1 MKKTI
6 LAMISFLILVISLLI
21 SGGTEFKEGKN
32 HIFYLYSASSNAA
45 IRRLDE
51 NAVRYSVFLGEKRG
65 ESCELDEADLPKVLK
80 RLKADLVFDEK
91 GEFFENKYYYSPKIK
106 GNIMIKGQRVN
117 LHVSKR
123 DGKIYIASPLNF
135 GSF

>member
-1 MKKTI
+1 MKKTVFA
-6 LAMISFLILVISLLI
+6 LLSFLIFAISLHVN
-21 SGGTEFKEGKN
+21 GGTEFKEGKN
-32 HIFYLYSASSNAA
+32 HIFYLYSASSNAT

-51 NAVRYSVFLGEKRG
+51 NSVRYSVFLGEKRG
-65 ESCELDEADLPKVLK
+65 ESCEIAESDLPNVLK
-80 RLKADLVFDEK
+80 RLKAEPVFNEK
-91 GEFFENKYYYSPKIK
+91 GEFFENNYYYSPKIK
-106 GNIMIKGQRVN
+106 GNIVIKGQRIN